1 MYELQDTPGAR
12 ALVQYLREQI
22 AHCDDLEYKN
32 EGTRIGDEFYA
43 KEEAYKD
50 ILDKIKLV

>member
-32 EGTRIGDEFYA
+32 EGTRTGDEYYA